1 MLKVQRLEQIQEE
14 LQKHGV
20 LSIEAL
26 AEALHVSQS
35 TIRRDLFEL
44 EEQGEVLKRICG
56 GAVRK
61 ALNTSHEPS
70 FDVRQDMFLEEK
82 QRIAL
87 AAKALVNENETLFL
101 DSGTTVCEL
110 AKVLD
115 SFHQLYIAT
124 NDLKSAMVLTQFPSI
139 DLMVLGGSLRRDH
152 YSLNGYFTETMIGQ
166 IHADKVFLGVDAID
180 PNIGFMNFSAVEVK
194 SKKMMM
200 EASYEKIVLCDHSK
214 FERIAFVNICRF
226 EDIDLIIT
234 GKEASPDTLHTFED
248 RGVTI
253 MTV

>member
-1 MLKVQRLEQIQEE
+1 M
-14 LQKHGV
+14 
-20 LSIEAL
+20 
-26 AEALHVSQS
+26 
-35 TIRRDLFEL
+35 
-44 EEQGEVLKRICG
+44 
-56 GAVRK
+56 
-61 ALNTSHEPS
+61 
-70 FDVRQDMFLEEK
+70 
-82 QRIAL
+82 
-87 AAKALVNENETLFL
+87 
-101 DSGTTVCEL
+101 
-110 AKVLD
+110 LD

-200 EASYEKIVLCDHSK
+200 DASYEKIVLCDHSK

>member
-44 EEQGEVLKRICG
+44 EEQGEVLKRIRG

-152 YSLNGYFTETMIGQ
+152 YSLNG
-166 IHADKVFLGVDAID
+166 
-180 PNIGFMNFSAVEVK
+180 
-194 SKKMMM
+194 
-200 EASYEKIVLCDHSK
+200 
-214 FERIAFVNICRF
+214 
-226 EDIDLIIT
+226 
-234 GKEASPDTLHTFED
+234 
-248 RGVTI
+248 
-253 MTV
+253 